1 MVKVFVFDVETNDKQ
16 PVMFGKNW
24 KERKQTEKLLLNPN
38 NFDETWSRVIDK
50 WPHIIQLSY
59 ILYDT
64 NNPKDAVIYNK
75 YIDIPDN
82 VIITEETVK
91 IHHITREFIQNMS
104 SKNKVNIEEALN
116 TFLHHCKNADI
127 IVGHSVHFDRKMI
140 IAELLRLSKK
150 EYLPQIVDMMDDSNF
165 ECTMEKTMPI
175 CNLKLEKYNNKI
187 KKPKLSEAYKYFFGY
202 EPISEL
208 LHNAL
213 IDVVVCLRVYL
224 KYNNFPDVCGKNDT
238 ITKYIV
244 QISPLNYKGKCIKN
258 ISYEIKTKRRKKQM
272 KNRSTTNKT
281 KKYNKSKKYNK
292 I

>member
-64 NNPKDAVIYNK
+64 NNPRDAVIYNK

-116 TFLHHCKNADI
+116 TFLHHCK
-127 IVGHSVHFDRKMI
+127 
-140 IAELLRLSKK
+140 
-150 EYLPQIVDMMDDSNF
+150 
-165 ECTMEKTMPI
+165 
-175 CNLKLEKYNNKI
+175 
-187 KKPKLSEAYKYFFGY
+187 
-202 EPISEL
+202 
-208 LHNAL
+208 
-213 IDVVVCLRVYL
+213 
-224 KYNNFPDVCGKNDT
+224 
-238 ITKYIV
+238 
-244 QISPLNYKGKCIKN
+244 
-258 ISYEIKTKRRKKQM
+258 
-272 KNRSTTNKT
+272 
-281 KKYNKSKKYNK
+281 
-292 I
+292 